1 MAKILCISDTHGRH
15 HEIPQEWLEDADI
28 IIHAGDI
35 SNMGR
40 DTEIYDFC
48 DWFSSLRQYKHKI
61 FIAGNHDWGF
71 ELEPIDSTRIVRAF
85 PNITYLQDS
94 SVTVEGLKIYGS
106 PWQPEFCRWAFNLP
120 RNGEQIEEKWNAIP
134 NDTDILITHGPAW
147 GMLDIAPGNL
157 RVGCE
162 ILTEKI
168 KNSKV
173 RTHICGHIHCSYGEA
188 MRDWTHYINAA
199 TLNERYEV
207 QNPPIIFE
215 I

>member
-1 MAKILCISDTHGRH
+1 MTKILCISDTHSKH
-15 HEIPQEWLEDADI
+15 NLIPLEWLEPADI

-35 SNMGR
+35 SNVGGL
-40 DTEIYDFC
+40 TEIEHFC
-48 DWFSSLRQYKHKI
+48 EWFSSLSQYKHKI
-61 FIAGNHDWGF
+61 FIAGNHDFGF
-71 ELEPIDSTRIVRAF
+71 ETKPIEATQIVRKY
-85 PNITYLQDS
+85 PNITYLEDS
-94 SVTVEGLKIYGS
+94 MVEVEGLKIYGS
-106 PWQPEFCRWAFNLP
+106 PWQPEFCDWAFNLP
-120 RNGEQIEEKWNAIP
+120 RNGEQLEEKWNAI
-134 NDTDILITHGPAW
+134 DVDIDILITHGPAW
-147 GMLDIAPGNL
+147 GMLDIVPGNL

-173 RTHICGHIHCSYGEA
+173 RTHICGHIHHSYGEM
-188 MRDWTHYINAA
+188 MRDWVHYINAA

>member
-1 MAKILCISDTHGRH
+1 MTKVLCISDTHGKH
-15 HEIPQEWLEDADI
+15 SQIPQEWLEEADI

-35 SNMGR
+35 SNVGGLS
-40 DTEIYDFC
+40 EIEYFC
-48 DWFSSLRQYKHKI
+48 EWFSSLSQYKHKI
-61 FIAGNHDWGF
+61 FIAGNHDFGF
-71 ELEPIDSTRIVRAF
+71 ENKSIEANEIVKKY

-106 PWQPEFCRWAFNLP
+106 PWQPEFYDWAFNLP
-120 RNGEQIEEKWNAIP
+120 RNGEQIESKWNAIDK
-134 NDTDILITHGPAW
+134 DTDILITHGPAW
-147 GMLDIAPGNL
+147 GTLDTTPGNL

-168 KNSKV
+168 ANSKI
-173 RTHICGHIHCSYGEA
+173 RTHICGHIHHSYGE
-188 MRDWTHYINAA
+188 MIRDWTHYINAA

>member
-1 MAKILCISDTHGRH
+1 MTKVLCISDTHSKH
-15 HEIPQEWLEDADI
+15 NLIPKEWLEPADI

-35 SNMGR
+35 SNVGSFL
-40 DTEIYDFC
+40 DIEHFC
-48 DWFSSLRQYKHKI
+48 MWFSSLDQYKHKI
-61 FIAGNHDWGF
+61 FIAGNHDWSF
-71 ELEPIDSTRIVRAF
+71 QTSPDHTADILSRF
-85 PNITYLQDS
+85 PNVTYLQDS

-106 PWQPEFCRWAFNLP
+106 PWQPEFCDWAFNLP
-120 RNGEQIEEKWNAIP
+120 RNGEQLEEKWNAIDV
-134 NDTDILITHGPAW
+134 DTDILITHGPAW

-173 RTHICGHIHCSYGEA
+173 RTHICGHIHHSYGEM

>member
-1 MAKILCISDTHGRH
+1 MTKVLCISDTHSKH
-15 HEIPQEWLEDADI
+15 NLIPKEWLEPADI

-35 SNMGR
+35 SNVGSFL
-40 DTEIYDFC
+40 DIEHFC
-48 DWFSSLRQYKHKI
+48 MWFSSLDQYKHKI
-61 FIAGNHDWGF
+61 FIAGNHDWSF
-71 ELEPIDSTRIVRAF
+71 QTSPDHTADILSRF
-85 PNITYLQDS
+85 PNVTYLQDS

-106 PWQPEFCRWAFNLP
+106 PWQPEFCDWAFNLP
-120 RNGEQIEEKWNAIP
+120 RNGEQLEEKWNAIDV
-134 NDTDILITHGPAW
+134 DTDILITHGPAW
-147 GMLDIAPGNL
+147 GMLDIIPGNL

-173 RTHICGHIHCSYGEA
+173 RTLICGHIHHSYGEM
-188 MRDWTHYINAA
+188 MRDWVHYINAA

>member
-1 MAKILCISDTHGRH
+1 MTKVLCISDTHSKH
-15 HEIPQEWLEDADI
+15 NLIPKEWLEPADI

-35 SNMGR
+35 SNVGSFL
-40 DTEIYDFC
+40 DIEHFC
-48 DWFSSLRQYKHKI
+48 MWFSSLDQYKHKI
-61 FIAGNHDWGF
+61 FIAGNHDWSF
-71 ELEPIDSTRIVRAF
+71 QTSPDHTADILSRF

-106 PWQPEFCRWAFNLP
+106 PWQPEFCDWAFNLP
-120 RNGEQIEEKWNAIP
+120 RNGEQLEEKWNAIDV
-134 NDTDILITHGPAW
+134 DTDILITHGPAW

-162 ILTEKI
+162 VLTEKI
-168 KNSKV
+168 ANSKI
-173 RTHICGHIHCSYGEA
+173 RTHICGHIHHSYGEM

>member
-1 MAKILCISDTHGRH
+1 MTKVLCMSDTHSKH
-15 HEIPQEWLEDADI
+15 NQIPKEWLEPADI

-35 SNMGR
+35 SNVGSFL
-40 DTEIYDFC
+40 DIEHFC
-48 DWFSSLRQYKHKI
+48 MWFSSLDQYKHKI
-61 FIAGNHDWGF
+61 FIAGNHDWSF
-71 ELEPIDSTRIVRAF
+71 QTSPDHTADILSRF
-85 PNITYLQDS
+85 PNVTYLQDS

-106 PWQPEFCRWAFNLP
+106 PWQPEFCDWAFNLP
-120 RNGEQIEEKWNAIP
+120 RNGEQLEEKWNAIDV
-134 NDTDILITHGPAW
+134 DTDILITHGPAW
-147 GMLDIAPGNL
+147 GMLDIIPGNL

-173 RTHICGHIHCSYGEA
+173 RTLICGHIHHSYGEM
-188 MRDWTHYINAA
+188 MRDWVHYINAA

>member
-1 MAKILCISDTHGRH
+1 MTKILCISDTHDKH
-15 HEIPQEWLEDADI
+15 NLIPKEWLEDADI

-35 SNMGR
+35 SNVGGLS
-40 DTEIYDFC
+40 EIEYFC
-48 DWFSSLRQYKHKI
+48 EWFSSLSQYKHKI
-61 FIAGNHDWGF
+61 FIAGNHDFGF
-71 ELEPIDSTRIVRAF
+71 EDKSIEANEIVRKY

-106 PWQPEFCRWAFNLP
+106 PWQPEFFDWAFNLP
-120 RNGEQIEEKWNAIP
+120 RNGKQIESKWNAIDA
-134 NDTDILITHGPAW
+134 DTDILITHGPAW
-147 GMLDIAPGNL
+147 GMLDVTPGNL

-162 ILTEKI
+162 VLTEKI
-168 KNSKV
+168 ANSKI
-173 RTHICGHIHCSYGEA
+173 RTHICGHIHHSYGEM

>member
-1 MAKILCISDTHGRH
+1 MTKILCISDTHSKH
-15 HEIPQEWLEDADI
+15 NLIPLEWLEPADI

-35 SNMGR
+35 SNVGSFL
-40 DTEIYDFC
+40 DIEHFC
-48 DWFSSLRQYKHKI
+48 MWFSSLDQYKHKI
-61 FIAGNHDWGF
+61 FIAGNHDFGF
-71 ELEPIDSTRIVRAF
+71 EDDPIHTADILSRF

-94 SVTVEGLKIYGS
+94 SVTVEDLKIYGS
-106 PWQPEFCRWAFNLP
+106 PWQPEFCDWAFNLP
-120 RNGEQIEEKWNAIP
+120 RNGEQLEEKWNAIDV
-134 NDTDILITHGPAW
+134 DTDILITHGPAW
-147 GMLDIAPGNL
+147 GTLDATPGNL

-168 KNSKV
+168 ANSKI
-173 RTHICGHIHCSYGEA
+173 RTLICGHIHHSYGEM
-188 MRDWTHYINAA
+188 MRDWVHYINAA

>member
-1 MAKILCISDTHGRH
+1 MTKVLCISDTHSKH
-15 HEIPQEWLEDADI
+15 NLIPKEWLEPADI

-35 SNMGR
+35 SNVGSFL
-40 DTEIYDFC
+40 DIEHFC
-48 DWFSSLRQYKHKI
+48 MWFSSLDQYKHKI
-61 FIAGNHDWGF
+61 FIAGNHDWSF
-71 ELEPIDSTRIVRAF
+71 QTSPDHTADILSRF

-106 PWQPEFCRWAFNLP
+106 PWQPEFCDWAFNLP
-120 RNGEQIEEKWNAIP
+120 RNGEQLEEKWNAIDV
-134 NDTDILITHGPAW
+134 DTDILITHGPAW
-147 GMLDIAPGNL
+147 GMLDIIPGNL

-168 KNSKV
+168 KNSKIK
-173 RTHICGHIHCSYGEA
+173 TLICGHIHHSYGEM
-188 MRDWTHYINAA
+188 MRDWVHYINAA

>member
-1 MAKILCISDTHGRH
+1 MTKVLCISDTHSKH
-15 HEIPQEWLEDADI
+15 NQIPKEWLEPADI

-35 SNMGR
+35 SNVGSFL
-40 DTEIYDFC
+40 DIEHFC
-48 DWFSSLRQYKHKI
+48 MWFSSLDQYKHKI
-61 FIAGNHDWGF
+61 FIAGNHDWSF
-71 ELEPIDSTRIVRAF
+71 QTSPDHTADILSRF
-85 PNITYLQDS
+85 PNVTYLQDS

-106 PWQPEFCRWAFNLP
+106 PWQPEFCDWAFNLP
-120 RNGEQIEEKWNAIP
+120 RNGEQLEEKWNAIDV
-134 NDTDILITHGPAW
+134 DTDILITHGPAW
-147 GMLDIAPGNL
+147 GMLDIVPGNL

-173 RTHICGHIHCSYGEA
+173 RTLICGHIHHSYGEM
-188 MRDWTHYINAA
+188 MRDWVHYINAA